1 MNLLK
6 GMIGIAV
13 AKTAADAIKNGIEKH
28 KEKKRVL
35 DEAVESA
42 EIARQLTA
50 QTHKYRFQ
58 KRGLYVFDEDGILKY
73 KTKPDTVNIGKKTIR
88 IYDSQGEEVGH
99 IDSKGIFDSEEVE
112 YTAFEGKEKIGIITN
127 QRTQFKFE
135 SYVMWE
141 VRSRVFDSQSL
152 IFDANGNLLII
163 IETSILAGNGKIY
176 RIKYTRPEDEF
187 RGLLLVTAIDA
198 GNHLND
204 EE

>member
-13 AKTAADAIKNGIEKH
+13 AKTAAEAIKNGIDKH
-28 KEKKRVL
+28 KEKKRAL

-42 EIARQLTA
+42 AIAKQLIA

-88 IYDSQGEEVGH
+88 IYDSHGEEVGH
-99 IDSKGIFDSEEVE
+99 IDSKGIFDSDEVE
-112 YTAFEGKEKIGIITN
+112 YTAFEGKEKIGIITGYH
-127 QRTQFKFE
+127 TQFKFE

-141 VRSRVFDSQSL
+141 IRSRMFDSQSL
-152 IFDANGNLLII
+152 VFDANGNLLII
-163 IETSILAGNGKIY
+163 IDTSDLVSNGIY
-176 RIKYTRPEDEF
+176 RIKYTRSEDEL
-187 RGLLLVTAIDA
+187 RGLLLVTAIEAD
-198 GNHLND
+198 NYLNN